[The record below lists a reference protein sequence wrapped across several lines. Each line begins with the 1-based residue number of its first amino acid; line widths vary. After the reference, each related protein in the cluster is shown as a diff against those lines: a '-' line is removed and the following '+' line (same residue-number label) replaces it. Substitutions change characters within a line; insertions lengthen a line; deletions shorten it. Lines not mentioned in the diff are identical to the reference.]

1 MKKILVLALTTVFAL
16 NQVTYASS
24 GRSALNSKLMQNLV
38 SAQIKA
44 QIGAKSGDDQKL
56 FLERSAT
63 ELDKAAEQINS
74 LSDSAFEKA
83 KKEALAKIANEDVH
97 KTAMEIR
104 AKMSSS
110 QVELAQASINEELLN
125 GTDGDPVVAALE
137 VEARKYQ
144 GSVMSNLKKL
154 NKPELLKSLKATKE
168 EAKAS
173 AEEIRLTTVNISQK
187 LILVFMVLA
196 IIALVL
202 VFLGFIG
209 WGLGAATSDLAF
221 ASAGMWMAIISAIG
235 TVLFFGLWLGTSF
248 ASKKLASQI
257 PETFAATPVT
267 TETGDNS

>member
-44 QIGAKSGDDQKL
+44 QIGATSGDDQKL

-173 AEEIRLTTVNISQK
+173 AEEIRSTVNISQK